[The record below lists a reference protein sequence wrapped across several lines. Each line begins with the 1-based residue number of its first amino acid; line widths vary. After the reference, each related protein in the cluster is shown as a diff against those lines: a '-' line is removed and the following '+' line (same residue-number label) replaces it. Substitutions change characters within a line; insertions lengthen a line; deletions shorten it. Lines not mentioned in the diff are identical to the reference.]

1 MELRRRLCRSVQV
14 AVHTNGDAAIDV
26 ALDAIEAAISSAP
39 ERDHRHRLEHVQTV
53 GEDQLDRIAAAG
65 ILPSVFVNHVYYWG
79 DRHRARFLG
88 PERAARISPLR
99 SVVDRGMTFGLSC
112 DCPVTTVDPL
122 LPLPAA
128 ANRVPRRGRRP
139 GPDPRISPAAELR
152 SHP

>member
-1 MELRRRLCRSVQV
+1 MRISDGSSDVCSSDLQV

-53 GEDQLDRIAAAG
+53 REDQLDRIAAAG

-79 DRHRARFLG
+79 DRHRDRFLG

-99 SVVDRGMTFGLSC
+99 SVVDRGMTFGLHC
-112 DCPVTTVDPL
+112 DCPVTPVRTEER
-122 LPLPAA
+122 
-128 ANRVPRRGRRP
+128 RVVKEWV
-139 GPDPRISPAAELR
+139 SPCRYWGA
-152 SHP
+152 P